1 MVVPEKLRKGGREE
15 LFKFRVNGN
24 FSAFG
29 LYFAF

>member
-1 MVVPEKLRKGGREE
+1 MLVPEKLRKGGYAES
-15 LFKFRVNGN
+15 FRVNSN